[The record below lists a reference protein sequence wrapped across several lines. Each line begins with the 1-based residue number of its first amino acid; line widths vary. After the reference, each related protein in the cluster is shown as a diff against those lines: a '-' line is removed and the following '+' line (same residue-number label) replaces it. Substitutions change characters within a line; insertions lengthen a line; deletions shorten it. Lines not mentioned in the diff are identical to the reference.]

1 MSLKKGMKL
10 LLAAGFLALIAPAAA
25 NAEICSCFSTVY
37 FLEDTVH
44 GNNCTTLGN
53 QLVFNLNTASDAD
66 CVNRGYDR
74 SCADQITL
82 HQCTLSGGQ
91 VHRYGFI
98 SYSCANCF
106 PGPDDPDGR

>member
-1 MSLKKGMKL
+1 MSAKRWITLC
-10 LLAAGFLALIAPAAA
+10 LAAASLAFVLPGAAS
-25 NAEICSCFSTVY
+25 AETCTCFSNTVY

-44 GNNCTTLGN
+44 GTNCTTLGN
-53 QLVFNLNTASDAD
+53 QLVFNLNTSSDAD

-98 SYSCANCF
+98 AYSCANCF
-106 PGPDDPDGR
+106 PGPDDPS

>member
-1 MSLKKGMKL
+1 MSAKNWMKTMV
-10 LLAAGFLALIAPAAA
+10 AAGILALGLPHGAA
-25 NAEICSCFSTVY
+25 AEICTCFSNTVY

-44 GNNCTTLGN
+44 GTNCTTLGN
-53 QLVFNLNTASDAD
+53 QLVFNLNTGSDAD

-98 SYSCANCF
+98 AYSCANCF
-106 PGPDDPDGR
+106 QGPDDPQ